1 MFFYDE
7 RMKAVKLY
15 IQYDLS
21 AAKVIRE
28 LGYPRNRHT
37 LTNWYKEYKETNN
50 LHLKRPRKEKF
61 SEEQKRTAIQYY
73 LEHGRNVAKTV
84 HLTQEQKEQAVRDLC
99 LRKGSAKEI
108 ADLCG
113 VSRYSLYNWSWK
125 KYGKGN
131 LPMKPNTPK
140 SPGDADK
147 STDDLKADNER
158 LKRENAELERRN
170 YYLRME
176 NDALQMAGIIL
187 KKDQGVSLMKLTNR
201 EKAVVIGALRKNY
214 ALKDLLVIFGMAK
227 SSYCYQQMALK
238 VDKYADI
245 RPAVR
250 NTFAESHETYGYR
263 RVHAVLKKEGKI
275 ISEKVVR
282 RLMKDEGLCV
292 KVRKRRRYSSYKGE
306 ITPAVPNLLKRDF
319 HASQPNTKWLTD
331 ITEFDIPAGKVYL
344 SPIIDCFDGMPVAW
358 TIGTSPSAELVNTRL
373 CRRKNYAEVH
383 DKPFTLKCLFDF
395 FGIVFCTIEV
405 P

>member
-1 MFFYDE
+1 MFSYDE

-84 HLTQEQKEQAVRDLC
+84 KKLGYPSQTTLKFWLSEQVEGYSTRKCIQNNSPLVHLTQEQKEQAVRDLC

-131 LPMKPNTPK
+131 LPMKPNTPTAEERK
-140 SPGDADK
+140 CGTGAPQLLSPHGKRCTPDGRNYPKKRSGRQSDEADK
-147 STDDLKADNER
+147 S
-158 LKRENAELERRN
+158 
-170 YYLRME
+170 
-176 NDALQMAGIIL
+176 
-187 KKDQGVSLMKLTNR
+187 
-201 EKAVVIGALRKNY
+201 
-214 ALKDLLVIFGMAK
+214 
-227 SSYCYQQMALK
+227 
-238 VDKYADI
+238 
-245 RPAVR
+245 
-250 NTFAESHETYGYR
+250 
-263 RVHAVLKKEGKI
+263 
-275 ISEKVVR
+275 
-282 RLMKDEGLCV
+282 
-292 KVRKRRRYSSYKGE
+292 
-306 ITPAVPNLLKRDF
+306 
-319 HASQPNTKWLTD
+319 
-331 ITEFDIPAGKVYL
+331 
-344 SPIIDCFDGMPVAW
+344 
-358 TIGTSPSAELVNTRL
+358 
-373 CRRKNYAEVH
+373 
-383 DKPFTLKCLFDF
+383 
-395 FGIVFCTIEV
+395 
-405 P
+405 